1 MRSGAKVCGRSRR
14 IRNIHFADSA
24 TQLLYWT
31 KHPRLTSQILNMTNP
46 LVGPSALRD
55 IVNPQF
61 HQNNFPEEL
70 YIKNE
75 LGIRLDK
82 GNDALH
88 LSTLCTLLTFP
99 SRR

>member
-1 MRSGAKVCGRSRR
+1 
-14 IRNIHFADSA
+14 
-24 TQLLYWT
+24 
-31 KHPRLTSQILNMTNP
+31 MTNP

-55 IVNPQF
+55 LVHPQF

-82 GNDALH
+82 GTVHNSSL
-88 LSTLCTLLTFP
+88 LPSLLTLH
-99 SRR
+99 SHR

>member
-1 MRSGAKVCGRSRR
+1 
-14 IRNIHFADSA
+14 
-24 TQLLYWT
+24 
-31 KHPRLTSQILNMTNP
+31 MTNP

-55 IVNPQF
+55 LINPQF
-61 HQNNFPEEL
+61 HQNNFPEEV

-82 GNDALH
+82 GTIIHLW
-88 LSTLCTLLTFP
+88 LSTALLTLR

>member
-1 MRSGAKVCGRSRR
+1 
-14 IRNIHFADSA
+14 
-24 TQLLYWT
+24 
-31 KHPRLTSQILNMTNP
+31 MTDP

-70 YIKNE
+70 YIKTE

-82 GNDALH
+82 GNSFH
-88 LSTLCTLLTFP
+88 PSTLCTLLTFHT
-99 SRR
+99 RR

>member
-1 MRSGAKVCGRSRR
+1 
-14 IRNIHFADSA
+14 
-24 TQLLYWT
+24 
-31 KHPRLTSQILNMTNP
+31 MTNP

-55 IVNPQF
+55 LINPQF
-61 HQNNFPEEL
+61 HQNNFPEEV

-82 GNDALH
+82 GTIHHLW
-88 LSTLCTLLTFP
+88 LSTALLTLR

>member
-1 MRSGAKVCGRSRR
+1 MV
-14 IRNIHFADSA
+14 
-24 TQLLYWT
+24 
-31 KHPRLTSQILNMTNP
+31 NP

-55 IVNPQF
+55 LINPQF

-82 GNDALH
+82 GNKSSPVFLH
-88 LSTLCTLLTFP
+88 C
-99 SRR
+99 

>member
-1 MRSGAKVCGRSRR
+1 
-14 IRNIHFADSA
+14 
-24 TQLLYWT
+24 
-31 KHPRLTSQILNMTNP
+31 MTNP

-82 GNDALH
+82 GNDTLY
-88 LSTLCTLLTFP
+88 LSTLCTLLNFP
-99 SRR
+99 SHR

>member
-1 MRSGAKVCGRSRR
+1 
-14 IRNIHFADSA
+14 
-24 TQLLYWT
+24 
-31 KHPRLTSQILNMTNP
+31 MTNP

-55 IVNPQF
+55 LVNPQF

-82 GNDALH
+82 GNSSSSVFLFLLYIVN
-88 LSTLCTLLTFP
+88 LSF
-99 SRR
+99 S